1 MDSQRT
7 FRTFIYKI
15 YKYIYTHTHIYIK
28 KYPLVYNS
36 SRKPQNSSLQMEG
49 DMDSK
54 QPICLNCALYI
65 EFYWRSSSMPDLQI
79 CQIAAM
85 EDKGQL
91 IKVLGSKWGICCRL
105 ENNLSKGERIL
116 ELTRH
121 RALSVIFM
129 NST

>member
-15 YKYIYTHTHIYIK
+15 YKYIYTHIYIK

-36 SRKPQNSSLQMEG
+36 SRKPQSSSLQMEG

-54 QPICLNCALYI
+54 QPICLNCALYR
-65 EFYWRSSSMPDLQI
+65 EFYWRALVCLTCKFAREQ
-79 CQIAAM
+79 QWR
-85 EDKGQL
+85 
-91 IKVLGSKWGICCRL
+91 IKVDSSKFLVPNGEYAVGL